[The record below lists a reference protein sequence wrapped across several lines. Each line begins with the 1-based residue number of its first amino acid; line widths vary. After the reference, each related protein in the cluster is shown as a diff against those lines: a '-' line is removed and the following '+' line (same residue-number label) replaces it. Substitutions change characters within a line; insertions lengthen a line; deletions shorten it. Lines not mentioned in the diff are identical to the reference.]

1 MTQSDFVD
9 AIRLGLSDVTCQWI
23 VKNCNKQQISTK
35 FVHLL
40 IT

>member
-9 AIRLGLSDVTCQWI
+9 AIRLGLSDGTCQWI
-23 VKNCNKQQISTK
+23 IKNCNKQQISTK
-35 FVHLL
+35 FVPLL